1 MDEKRKMFEKQ
12 GGKKLK
18 ERKDI
23 VRYNDIQ
30 ASENRETKVISD
42 HGGLILFAGKIAT
55 IFRCFIFTP
64 LSE

>member
-18 ERKDI
+18 ERKD